1 MSQDIGRSG
10 NQEQQ
15 PAYNYREVRAEF
27 NVSRSISAKS
37 LTGKPGKRQSKGTLQ
52 KPTIHV
58 DCDSTLDCP
67 P

>member
-1 MSQDIGRSG
+1 MSQDFGRSS

-15 PAYNYREVRAEF
+15 SAYNYQKVRAEF
-27 NVSRSISAKS
+27 NVNSSISAKS

-52 KPTIHV
+52 KPATHV
-58 DCDSTLDCP
+58 DCDSTVDCP